1 VTQQRPTTVLHRAAP
16 PLCSTVAA
24 RPISPRQAGPTHRG
38 HTPCDRWWLRLSRK
52 KKHFG
57 FHRLCLFKIK
67 AQHTFYFTSDL
78 TNYKVRLRFSSY
90 TLLSIVHKR
99 HYLSNTYVTVIC
111 VKWLRIFFSSRKWE
125 RKPLLKLSIKLAVN
139 PVGCC
144 ETSYQKYEVLDI
156 F

>member
-1 VTQQRPTTVLHRAAP
+1 VLRRLPLRYAP
-16 PLCSTVAA
+16 PSLLGRSALDKPDQRTGVT
-24 RPISPRQAGPTHRG
+24 PPR
-38 HTPCDRWWLRLSRK
+38 DRWWLRLSRRK

-111 VKWLRIFFSSRKWE
+111 VKWLRIFSSSRKWE

-139 PVGCC
+139 SVGCC
-144 ETSYQKYEVLDI
+144 ETLYQKYEVLDI
-156 F
+156 FS